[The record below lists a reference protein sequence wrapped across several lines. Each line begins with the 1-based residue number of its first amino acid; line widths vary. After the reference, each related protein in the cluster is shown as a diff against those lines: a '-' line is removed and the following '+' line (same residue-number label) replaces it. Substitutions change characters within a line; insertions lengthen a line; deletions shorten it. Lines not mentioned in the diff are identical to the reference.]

1 MHAATGCLL
10 AVALLASTG
19 CTVGA
24 YGSPRY
30 GEARHSYGRAAFDRG
45 YRDGLASGERDAR
58 YGHGHDHRRDR
69 LYREGSYGYDRRL
82 GSRGQYRQLYRQG
95 FESGYRDGYA
105 RAARYS
111 GRRDRRVVPYGSGYG
126 SYGVSAAARDRG
138 LSDGYEKGREDGR
151 DRDRFDP
158 RRHKWYRSGDR
169 GYRREYGPREAYERV
184 YREAFMQG
192 YERGYRESGPYRRR

>member
-24 YGSPRY
+24 YGAPRHGDVRY
-30 GEARHSYGRAAFDRG
+30 SSGRAAFDRG
-45 YRDGLASGERDAR
+45 YRDGLAAGERDAQ
-58 YGHGHDHRRDR
+58 YGRRHDHRGDR
-69 LYREGSYGYDRRL
+69 LYRDGAYGYDPRF
-82 GSRGQYRQLYRQG
+82 GSRGQYRRLYREG

-105 RAARYS
+105 RSARYS
-111 GRRDRRVVPYGSGYG
+111 GRRGRTGPYGYG
-126 SYGVSAAARDRG
+126 AYGVGAAARERG

-158 RRHKWYRSGDR
+158 RRHKWYREGDR
-169 GYRREYGPREAYERV
+169 GYRREYGPRDAYERV

-192 YERGYRESGPYRRR
+192 YERGYRESRSGYWGR